1 MLHGCKRGTHG
12 VLPGENGKCLQA
24 NWPIGKEGRKGHFK
38 QKQQKYGGILF
49 I

>member
-1 MLHGCKRGTHG
+1 MGAKEEHI
-12 VLPGENGKCLQA
+12 VFCLEA

-38 QKQQKYGGILF
+38 QKQQKYGGMLF